1 MLPRMIIL
9 GIVVVSVSTPA
20 FSGPLPREIVDR
32 FLVCV
37 RQKIVAGP
45 YSSMDRGKAAIATQ
59 SLCQI
64 EFVEF
69 VEACEQSMSAS
80 TAEEKTNKCLLTAAL
95 GISLELERAG
105 K

>member
-1 MLPRMIIL
+1 MLMRK
-9 GIVVVSVSTPA
+9 VVFSVVAASISIPA
-20 FSGPLPREIVDR
+20 HSAPLPGDVVDR

-37 RQKIVAGP
+37 RQKIVTGP

-59 SLCQI
+59 SFCPI

-69 VEACEQSMSAS
+69 VEACEQSVSAS